1 MAQHG
6 DQQYRREVTQTDEH
20 GNPVRKEYENVAQS
34 DTGLQYECEVRHNI
48 DEYGNPIHSAT
59 CGTTTQGL
67 GQGNRGAGTGTH
79 GAAGQQGLGTD
90 YGSGGRSVGQT
101 GYQGLGTERGSGGT
115 AGFNQNQPS
124 ATPMGGAGIGTG
136 TRDVYGGDRDGTGT
150 AEKKGTM
157 EKIKEKLPGHHNS

>member
-20 GNPVRKEYENVAQS
+20 GNPIRKEYENVAHS
-34 DTGLQYECEVRHNI
+34 DTGIQYEREVRHNI

-59 CGTTTQGL
+59 GGTTTQGL
-67 GQGNRGAGTGTH
+67 GQPNRGPGTGTY
-79 GAAGQQGLGTD
+79 GTAGQQGLGTD
-90 YGSGGRSVGQT
+90 YTSAGRSVGQT

-115 AGFNQNQPS
+115 AGFYQNQPS

-136 TRDVYGGDRDGTGT
+136 TKDVYGGTGNGTGT
-150 AEKKGTM
+150 GKKGTM
-157 EKIKEKLPGHHNS
+157 EKIKEKLPGHNHR